1 MQCPDGPTSPSQSNR
16 PIGLRPVVLA
26 TCDLCVHLDLACA
39 IPPADRL
46 YRTYSSELQLFGQH
60 DAWPRPGHECCELR
74 SFFCLLCL
82 ALQSKRLDRL
92 VPWSLEGLRVLGC
105 GGLGKAMPRAVRLG
119 VDHEAFRDAD
129 RIVNVHLSVFAR
141 HGPGIV
147 RGCFRRSAAQ
157 VETNTATETT
167 RRVGRTVRAL
177 SFFRAT
183 ASWRTK
189 MAVGILTHR
198 LLYFGSSEAP
208 SNKGQEN
215 VQEAGSGAH
224 TRRNG

>member
-92 VPWSLEGLRVLGC
+92 VPWSLKGLRVLGC

-147 RGCFRRSAAQ
+147 RGCFTYVGNEYGHRDDAPCRAYCKGSLVLSCNGFVADKNGCRNTDSQAIVFRKQRSPP
-157 VETNTATETT
+157 AT
-167 RRVGRTVRAL
+167 
-177 SFFRAT
+177 S
-183 ASWRTK
+183 
-189 MAVGILTHR
+189 
-198 LLYFGSSEAP
+198 Y
-208 SNKGQEN
+208 KGQN
-215 VQEAGSGAH
+215 
-224 TRRNG
+224 